1 MLYLYLSLSPIRQLP
16 LSCTRER
23 KPKNKTRKVRRIPSV
38 AIITAKIFSGTTL
51 EKTLKTLSNISV
63 EQFLMIALFVLIL
76 IGDFKK
82 VGNGAVVGVVDR

>member
-1 MLYLYLSLSPIRQLP
+1 M
-16 LSCTRER
+16 
-23 KPKNKTRKVRRIPSV
+23 RRISFAAV
-38 AIITAKIFSGTTL
+38 ITAKIFPGTTL
-51 EKTLKTLSNISV
+51 ETTLKTLSNISV